1 MKGILMNIKKVA
13 SYLTGAIQNPRE
25 AAQKASGDNKAAQA
39 NGVSSDRVQLSK
51 DYQDLAQANKV
62 SMSRN
67 DVRADKVDQVRSALD
82 SGNYAI
88 NPDGIA
94 GKMLDEAML

>member
-1 MKGILMNIKKVA
+1 MDIKKVA

-25 AAQKASGDNKAAQA
+25 TAQKASGDTKAAQA
-39 NGVSSDRVQLSK
+39 NGASSDRVQLSK
-51 DYQDLAQANKV
+51 DYQDLAQAKKI
-62 SMSRN
+62 SMSR
-67 DVRADKVDQVRSALD
+67 DEIRTDRVDQVRSALD

-94 GKMLDEAML
+94 GKMLDEAMI